1 MIPCDI
7 SSTVRAVALILTE
20 VIMKRAAFFG
30 MVAAAIVLTG
40 TFLAAQSAPGGKHEV
55 LPGAPVPAQAPPV
68 VAANP
73 GSSGLLTPLQQRFME
88 LSAKK
93 AKLLTE
99 EQLQQAVKNLD
110 REVEGL
116 NAWSKL
122 EEAARLLR
130 EVEEK
135 HPQTKAAEVANSALG
150 IIDRNRPPVAPFP
163 DPMGRRIPDKDPV
176 PADATFAPR
185 VDSPFDSK

>member
-122 EEAARLLR
+122 EEAVRLLR

-135 HPQTKAAEVANSALG
+135 HPQTKAAAVANSALG
-150 IIDRNRPPVAPFP
+150 IIARNRPPVAPFP
-163 DPMGRRIPDKDPV
+163 DPMGRRVGEKSPEPLESPLGKSQE
-176 PADATFAPR
+176 A
-185 VDSPFDSK
+185 PFDSK